1 MKVFS
6 IIGMVM
12 SVIAIIS
19 GIVIMSDKSIWQG
32 YGLIVL
38 VLGLFA
44 ICYFGIKLCESIKIN
59 KLYASKKQHESKMK
73 NNSAGNDDYS
83 ENGGWL
89 TH

>member
-19 GIVIMSDKSIWQG
+19 GIVIMSDRSIWQG

-59 KLYASKKQHESKMK
+59 KLYESKMK
-73 NNSAGNDDYS
+73 NNS
-83 ENGGWL
+83 NGSQY
-89 TH
+89 

>member
-19 GIVIMSDKSIWQG
+19 GIVIMSDRSIWQG

-59 KLYASKKQHESKMK
+59 KLYESKMK
-73 NNSAGNDDYS
+73 NNSDGSQY
-83 ENGGWL
+83 
-89 TH
+89 

>member
-59 KLYASKKQHESKMK
+59 KLYESKMK
-73 NNSAGNDDYS
+73 NNSDGSQY
-83 ENGGWL
+83 
-89 TH
+89 